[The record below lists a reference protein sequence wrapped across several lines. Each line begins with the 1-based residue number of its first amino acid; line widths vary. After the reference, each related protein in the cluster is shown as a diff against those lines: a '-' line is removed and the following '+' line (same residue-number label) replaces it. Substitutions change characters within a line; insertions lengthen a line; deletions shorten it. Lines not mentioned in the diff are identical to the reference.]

1 MEESGHFVSD
11 VFVRIKH
18 SKCHDDDDD
27 DDRLPNIDVDANYID
42 GKLI

>member
-1 MEESGHFVSD
+1 MEKSGHFVSD

-27 DDRLPNIDVDANYID
+27 DRLPNIDVDANYID